1 MKPYLLVV
9 ADDAALQAQIRSGLA
24 NNHEIAAATDRVS
37 ALDAFRATRPVAIV
51 LDLHL
56 GGGAAPPQEALGT
69 LADLLAVDP
78 QVQTIA
84 LYGSGEHEAARA
96 ASVAGAADFV
106 RKPLELDELRL
117 VLRRCMHVNRL
128 ERELRDTRVRAPH
141 EVSEGLVGSCSAMQ
155 KLFDNVRKIATTD
168 VPVLITGEPGTGK
181 EAVARAIHQRSL
193 RHPGPFVVT
202 NCSATPSAALEVELF
217 GTARSPNG
225 TGAGRKGRI
234 ELAQG
239 GTLLL
244 DDIGAVPLPLQMQ
257 VLRLLQEQI
266 IERVGL
272 RHPIPVDCR
281 LIAASTTT
289 LEAALAAGKFRRDL
303 YYRLTIAQLHLPPLR
318 ERGDDLLL
326 LANFFLHRFSA
337 LNGRTRPALSSD
349 GTQAIIEHPWPG
361 NVRELQTR
369 VRRAIIMCDGRAITA
384 VDLGLRAA
392 ESAIAFGDCSLRT
405 ARERV
410 ERELVSRA
418 LQRHGGNVTAAA
430 ASLEVSRPTLYELMQ
445 KLGIQRTASPPVPAP
460 TSSGET

>member
-24 NNHEIAAATDRVS
+24 SSHEVAAATDRVS
-37 ALDAFRATRPVAIV
+37 ALDAFRATRPLAVV

-56 GGGAAPPQEALGT
+56 AGGAGAPQEALGT

-78 QVQTIA
+78 QVQTVG
-84 LYGSGEHEAARA
+84 LYGPGAHDAARN
-96 ASVAGAADFV
+96 ASVAGIADFV

-117 VLRRCMHVNRL
+117 VLRRCMHVTRL

-141 EVSEGLVGSCSAMQ
+141 EVSEGLVGSCAAMQ
-155 KLFDNVRKIATTD
+155 KLFDSVRKIATTE

-193 RHPGPFVVT
+193 RHPGPFVAT
-202 NCSATPSAALEVELF
+202 NCSATPDAALEVELF
-217 GTARSPNG
+217 GTARTPNG
-225 TGAGRKGRI
+225 TGVARKGRI

-244 DDIGAVPLPLQMQ
+244 DDIGVLPLPLQLQ
-257 VLRLLQEQI
+257 ILRLLQEQV

-272 RHPIPVDCR
+272 RHPIPADCR

-289 LEAALAAGKFRRDL
+289 LEAAIAAGKFRRDL
-303 YYRLTIAQLHLPPLR
+303 YYRLTIAHLHLPPLR
-318 ERGDDLLL
+318 ERGDDILL

-337 LNGRTRPALSSD
+337 LNGRTRPALAADAS
-349 GTQAIIEHPWPG
+349 QAIIEHPWPG

-369 VRRAIIMCDGRAITA
+369 MRRAIIMCDGRAISA

-392 ESAIAFGDCSLRT
+392 ESAVSVGDCSLRT

-410 ERELVSRA
+410 ERELVRRA
-418 LQRHGGNVTAAA
+418 LLRHGGNVSAAA
-430 ASLEVSRPTLYELMQ
+430 AALEVSRPTLYELMQ
-445 KLGIQRTASPPVPAP
+445 KLGIQRTAPGPQPAP
-460 TSSGET
+460 GPS

>member
-24 NNHEIAAATDRVS
+24 SSHEVAAATDRIS
-37 ALDAFRATRPVAIV
+37 ALDAYRATHPLVIV

-56 GGGAAPPQEALGT
+56 AGGAGAPQEALGT
-69 LADLLAVDP
+69 LADLIAVDP
-78 QVQTIA
+78 QVQTVA
-84 LYGSGEHEAARA
+84 LYGPGEVDAARS

-117 VLRRCMHVNRL
+117 VLRRCMHVTRL

-141 EVSEGLVGSCSAMQ
+141 EVSEGLVGSCPAMQ

-193 RHPGPFVVT
+193 RHPGPFVAAS
-202 NCSATPSAALEVELF
+202 CSATVEAALENELF

-225 TGAGRKGRI
+225 TGAARKGRI

-244 DDIGAVPLPLQMQ
+244 DDINALTLPHQMLI
-257 VLRLLQEQI
+257 LRLLQEQI

-281 LIAASTTT
+281 VIAAATTT
-289 LEAALAAGKFRRDL
+289 LETALAAGKFRRDL
-303 YYRLTIAQLHLPPLR
+303 YYRLTIAHLHLPPLR
-318 ERGDDLLL
+318 ERGEDVLL

-337 LNGRTRPALSSD
+337 LNGRTRPALATD
-349 GTQAIIEHPWPG
+349 ATQAINEHPWPG

-369 VRRAIIMCDGRAITA
+369 MRRAIIMCDGRAISA

-392 ESAIAFGDCSLRT
+392 ESAVAVGDCSLRT

-445 KLGIQRTASPPVPAP
+445 KLGIERTARNPVPAAP
-460 TSSGET
+460 PEPN